1 MAADAVLVSGASR
14 GIGRAIALDLAR
26 GGADVAVHYNRDAAG
41 AASVVEAIQAM
52 GQQAVAVQADLG
64 APELPANW
72 LKEIEASLEPL
83 TGLVCN
89 AGIVADDMAAFMSMA
104 DFDEQIAVNLRGA
117 VLLCQAVVPGMLRR
131 QAGAIVM
138 VGSAAG
144 TYGSPG
150 LSAYAAAKAGM
161 VAYAR
166 SLAFEVGSRGVRVN
180 VVVPGVIAAGMQAEL
195 PEANQ
200 AEVIQRTALHRLGN
214 AEEVAPIVRFL
225 LSDAASYVTGAVWPV
240 DGGMRTL

>member
-1 MAADAVLVSGASR
+1 MRDVVLVSGGSR

-26 GGADVAVHYNRDAAG
+26 GGADVAVHFHRDEAG
-41 AASVVEAIQAM
+41 AAAVVRDVQSC
-52 GQQAVAVQADLG
+52 GRQAVAVQADLG
-64 APELPANW
+64 APDLPADW
-72 LKEIEASLEPL
+72 LKAVETPLGPL

-89 AGIVADDMAAFMSMA
+89 AGIVMGDMAAFMSMA
-104 DFDEQIAVNLRGA
+104 DFDEQMAVNLRGA
-117 VLLCQAVVPGMLRR
+117 VLLCQTVLPGMLRR
-131 QAGAIVM
+131 RAGAIVM
-138 VGSAAG
+138 IGSAAG

-150 LSAYAAAKAGM
+150 LGAYAAAKAGM

-180 VVVPGVIAAGMQAEL
+180 VVVPGVIAAGMQDDL
-195 PEANQ
+195 PEANR
-200 AEVIQRTALHRLGN
+200 ADVVRRTALGRLGQ

-240 DGGMRTL
+240 DGGLRTL